1 MSIAHRTVGTGPH
14 TVFVLH
20 GWFGSA
26 DGWGDFPAYLDG
38 EAFTWGFTD
47 NRGYG
52 ARGTR
57 RATSRST
64 RSPTTSSPSPTNSA
78 STPSRSSATR
88 WAAPKCSASWPRHL
102 IE

>member
-38 EAFTWGFTD
+38 EAFTWVFTD

-52 ARGTR
+52 ARRDEEGDFSLDEVADDILALADELGVDTF
-57 RATSRST
+57 SIIGQS
-64 RSPTTSSPSPTNSA
+64 
-78 STPSRSSATR
+78 
-88 WAAPKCSASWPRHL
+88 APKCSASWPRHL